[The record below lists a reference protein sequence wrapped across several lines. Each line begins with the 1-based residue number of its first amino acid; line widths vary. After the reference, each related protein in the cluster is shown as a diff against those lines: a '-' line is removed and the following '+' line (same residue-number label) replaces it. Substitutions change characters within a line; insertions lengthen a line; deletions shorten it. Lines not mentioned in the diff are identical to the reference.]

1 MSRKRS
7 RGILIAVALITLIGV
22 AGTRLYLVREL
33 LAAFLIF
40 CALLSAFVIAILVSF
55 SFVKG
60 IVRCF
65 ELLVG
70 RASSELAVRHTNRP
84 QSILFV
90 SLSDSFESPV

>member
-7 RGILIAVALITLIGV
+7 WGILIAVVLSTLIRV

-40 CALLSAFVIAILVSF
+40 CAVLSAFAIAILVSF
-55 SFVKG
+55 SLVKG
-60 IVRCF
+60 ILCCF

-70 RASSELAVRHTNRP
+70 RASSALVVRHESTTID
-84 QSILFV
+84 SIR
-90 SLSDSFESPV
+90 

>member
-7 RGILIAVALITLIGV
+7 RGILIAVVLITLIGV

-40 CALLSAFVIAILVSF
+40 CALLSAFAIAILVSF
-55 SFVKG
+55 ILIKG

-65 ELLVG
+65 ELLAG
-70 RASSELAVRHTNRP
+70 RASGALAVRHESATID
-84 QSILFV
+84 SIR
-90 SLSDSFESPV
+90 